1 MSRVDFAFGA
11 EDRLLMACRTSA
23 RHVEA
28 GRRLLVF
35 CTDARRLR
43 RFDALLWS
51 FDPAS
56 FVTHV
61 QTDDPDASQA
71 AVLLAAT
78 PEALDGG
85 PAGGWLLNLDL
96 GCPPEAGRFER
107 ILEIV
112 SGHAAD
118 IAAARQRWSAY
129 KAAGHDVRAHDLNAQ
144 GNPGT

>member
-1 MSRVDFAFGA
+1 MSRIDFAFGA

-61 QTDDPDASQA
+61 YTDDSDAAQA

-78 PEALDGG
+78 PEALNDE

-96 GCPPEAGRFER
+96 DCPPKAGRFER

-112 SGHAAD
+112 SGHAA
-118 IAAARQRWSAY
+118 
-129 KAAGHDVRAHDLNAQ
+129 
-144 GNPGT
+144 